1 MAHNEIQPLA
11 GVPTA
16 PVALQHKL
24 GTLKQQRRLRG
35 MFLGSQQ
42 VQSPVQLFGNTQIHS
57 HTFMVQNQ
65 YRRLRVSN

>member
-1 MAHNEIQPLA
+1 MAHNEIQPLTD
-11 GVPTA
+11 VPTA

-24 GTLKQQRRLRG
+24 CTLKQQSRLRG

-42 VQSPVQLFGNTQIHS
+42 VQSPVQLFGYTQIHS
-57 HTFMVQNQ
+57 HTFMVPNQ